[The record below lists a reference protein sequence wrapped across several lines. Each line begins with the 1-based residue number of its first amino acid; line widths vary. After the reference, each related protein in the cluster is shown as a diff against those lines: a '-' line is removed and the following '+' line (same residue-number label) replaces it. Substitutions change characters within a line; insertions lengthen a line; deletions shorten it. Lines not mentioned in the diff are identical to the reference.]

1 MPWWL
6 TLKSQQ
12 YNQCTSG
19 SKPLKLKLM
28 SSAKQHT
35 GQSQVENVK
44 AMMCPKVHS
53 LAPTVQA
60 ECCCASGF
68 KNFFWFWICVFYYH
82 ILSYIS
88 MDYGYFISYENADFP
103 YIFYIY
109 ISDYANF
116 PMKLWQILRK
126 DPASAFV
133 FGGDLFDRGSGDLR
147 LAEELIQ
154 LKRTDRKTWGHSRFF
169 RCKWLIHW

>member
-1 MPWWL
+1 MDL
-6 TLKSQQ
+6 
-12 YNQCTSG
+12 
-19 SKPLKLKLM
+19 
-28 SSAKQHT
+28 HI
-35 GQSQVENVK
+35 
-44 AMMCPKVHS
+44 MCRLS
-53 LAPTVQA
+53 IYL
-60 ECCCASGF
+60 SYL
-68 KNFFWFWICVFYYH
+68 ILSYLILSYH

-116 PMKLWQILRK
+116 PMKIWQILRK

-154 LKRTDRKTWGHSRFF
+154 LKRTDRNTWGSSRFF
-169 RCKWLIHW
+169 RCKWLIHWLILLHNLHT

>member
-1 MPWWL
+1 MHCNN
-6 TLKSQQ
+6 TLIL
-12 YNQCTSG
+12 YRIVLRYVIIYG
-19 SKPLKLKLM
+19 ST
-28 SSAKQHT
+28 HY
-35 GQSQVENVK
+35 
-44 AMMCPKVHS
+44 
-53 LAPTVQA
+53 VQMIY
-60 ECCCASGF
+60 
-68 KNFFWFWICVFYYH
+68 ICLILSYPILSYH

-88 MDYGYFISYENADFP
+88 NDYGYFISYENTDFT

-116 PMKLWQILRK
+116 PMKIWQILRK